1 MGHLCCFLRSELAS
15 TSRGGS
21 TSGGRGSRGGRGRRR
36 QAADSG
42 SNYNSDYLYYMNEAG
57 SRSGA
62 FLNSIAASAASA
74 AAFNGGSPSRSSCIT
89 VAGANLSGGGE
100 YEEMEEPLFTEQHP
114 NKLCALCNLS
124 ERSVLGQGEIVK
136 FKVPTDIEIVQV
148 IRNRRKALGIGE
160 LNDDPLANSNEKEEK
175 GLKSGSTNH
184 AANVISVLN
193 ARRKGRKLTSG
204 EIPEPTDELENI
216 GFIEEPD
223 HNLLFETD
231 GRKKGYIV
239 ICNIFAVD
247 YYYTVIIYNRYFL
260 CALKLCRMVPRREKG
275 RFWI

>member
-1 MGHLCCFLRSELAS
+1 MTTGQGLFLRSDLAS

-89 VAGANLSGGGE
+89 AAGANLSGGGE

-136 FKVPTDIEIVQV
+136 FKVPSDIEIVQV
-148 IRNRRKALGIGE
+148 IRDRRKALGIGE
-160 LNDDPLANSNEKEEK
+160 LNDDPLANEKEEK
-175 GLKSGSTNH
+175 GLKSASTNH
-184 AANVISVLN
+184 TANVISVLN

-231 GRKKGYIV
+231 GRKKGYII

-247 YYYTVIIYNRYFL
+247 YNANLREAHNTYF
-260 CALKLCRMVPRREKG
+260 
-275 RFWI
+275 I